1 MRYISVDGVRLRVGL
16 SGTGPPLLFLFG
28 SGAAGTIENAQPLV
42 QRFSPAFQVACPDQ
56 RGLGKSDIPPGPWT
70 MADYATDAFGVADE
84 LGWDA
89 FAIIGISFGGMV
101 ALEMAAQNSSRID
114 RMVLWGTSPG
124 GAAPSYPLERL
135 TDLPADE
142 RNRLF
147 AQIMDTRLD
156 SRWDQ
161 EGAPP
166 EAQLVAAVLKH
177 GGSPWSVAQGADEAR
192 REGLL
197 RQLEARRGHDV
208 TLRLGRITCPVLIGA
223 GTYDGLAP
231 VCNARVI
238 YEGIAGSALRV
249 YDAGHFFY
257 LGRKAFSDGLEF
269 LTGSFSPPADRFV
282 IRSENA
288 RDRLV

>member
-1 MRYISVDGVRLRVGL
+1 VRYISVDGVRLRVGL

-42 QRFSPAFQVACPDQ
+42 QRFAPAFQVACPDQ

-70 MADYATDAFGVADE
+70 MADYAADAFGVADE
-84 LGWDA
+84 LGWDT

-101 ALEMAAQNSSRID
+101 ALEMAAEDSSRID

-124 GAAPSYPLERL
+124 GTAPSYPLERL

-156 SRWDQ
+156 SRWDT
-161 EGAPP
+161 EEAPP
-166 EAQLVAAVLKH
+166 EAQLVAAVMKR
-177 GGSPWSVAQGADEAR
+177 GGSPWSVPQGADENR

-197 RQLEARRGHDV
+197 RQLQARKTHDV
-208 TLRLGRITCPVLIGA
+208 MARLGRITCPVLIGA

-231 VCNARVI
+231 VCNARTM
-238 YEGIAGSALRV
+238 YAAIASSTLRV

-257 LGRKAFSDGLEF
+257 LTKKAFLDGFEF
-269 LTGSFSPPADRFV
+269 LS
-282 IRSENA
+282 
-288 RDRLV
+288 